1 MISLKNKTFRMD
13 LKKTQKEMHEAKP
26 TIFQEKYEAPTTEV
40 IEMELE
46 GTILNMSDMK
56 NNAW

>member
-1 MISLKNKTFRMD
+1 MMD
-13 LKKTQKEMHEAKP
+13 LKKTQKEMLEATP